1 MAGSHAQDL
10 SSRLRIRLIRNL
22 SAEELPLGTAL
33 QDAAIRKAKLLSSP
47 MLRFTI
53 KDVLW
58 LTVVSA
64 VLVAWWTDRSRL
76 AERLRPWAEWE
87 RLMNEIS

>member
-1 MAGSHAQDL
+1 MF
-10 SSRLRIRLIRNL
+10 
-22 SAEELPLGTAL
+22 
-33 QDAAIRKAKLLSSP
+33 
-47 MLRFTI
+47 RFTI
-53 KDVLW
+53 HDVLW